1 MTDLTNKTILLTNVT
16 HFVGVTAAKYLH
28 DKGANVV
35 VCDAGF
41 ADAAKREAFASDNTH
56 CTVLSETEPAA
67 IVAAAG
73 DIDVLV
79 NNDAFPAI
87 RAPIEEAAA
96 QDMRDGLEAMVVEP
110 FVMSGAVVPQMKERN
125 KGKIIFMTSAS
136 VFHGLPNYSMYV
148 AARAA
153 TNGIALSLA
162 QELARNNI
170 QVNAIAPNYV
180 ENPDYFPPELLANE
194 EAYAKIVKNIPLG
207 RLGKPEEISALI
219 AFYASDESDF
229 LTGHIVP
236 AAGGWEN

>member
-1 MTDLTNKTILLTNVT
+1 MLTGKNILITNVT
-16 HFVGVTAAKYLH
+16 HFIGLVASRYLT
-28 DKGANVV
+28 DKGAKVV
-35 VCDAGF
+35 VCDPTF
-41 ADAAKREAFASDNTH
+41 ADADILAKFRANYPDFTA
-56 CTVLSETEPAA
+56 LGETEPAD
-67 IVAAAG
+67 IVAAVG
-73 DIDVLV
+73 RVDVLV

-87 RAPIEEAAA
+87 RAPVEEAKA

-110 FVMSGAVVPQMKERN
+110 LMMSGAVLPQMKERS

-136 VFHGLPNYSMYV
+136 VFHGLANYSMYV

-153 TNGIALSLA
+153 ANGIAISLA
-162 QELARNNI
+162 QEVARNNI

-194 EAYAKIVKNIPLG
+194 EAYAKMVKNIPLG

-219 AFYASDESDF
+219 AFYAGDESDF

-236 AAGGWEN
+236 AAGGWEM